1 MGPKKPGNPRN
12 GLQDQH
18 FKSMLETSIP
28 DGLNIFAIKLLD
40 TILLVGDHRAKRGLC
55 TQKLAPRSEF

>member
-28 DGLNIFAIKLLD
+28 DELNIFAIKLLD
-40 TILLVGDHRAKRGLC
+40 TILLVGDHRAKRSLC